1 MFVTVY
7 TFAIVHSPVFGMDS
21 GAVAVNNV
29 RNQILPLGVFTLF
42 DFLKPRTTTPVQ
54 PPKRASAISGASMRK
69 SPKAKQVV
77 DPLSPLPVP
86 EMKEGNE
93 ESDWSMWEDSV
104 AFQDS
109 KMNSVYPET
118 RPVPLDTAEPTED
131 PFAKVRLRE
140 P

>member
-1 MFVTVY
+1 
-7 TFAIVHSPVFGMDS
+7 MDS
-21 GAVAVNNV
+21 GAVAVNNA
-29 RNQILPLGVFTLF
+29 RNQGLPLGVFTLF
-42 DFLKPRTTTPVQ
+42 DFLKRRNTTQVQ
-54 PPKRASAISGASMRK
+54 PPKRATAGSGASRS
-69 SPKAKQVV
+69 SPKARQAY

-109 KMNSVYPET
+109 KTNSITPET
-118 RPVPLDTAEPTED
+118 RPAPLNPAEPIED